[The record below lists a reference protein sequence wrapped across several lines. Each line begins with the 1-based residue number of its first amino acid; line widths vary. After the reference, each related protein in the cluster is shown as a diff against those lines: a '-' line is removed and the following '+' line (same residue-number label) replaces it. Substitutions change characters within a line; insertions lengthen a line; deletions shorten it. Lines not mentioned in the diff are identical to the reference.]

1 MQEAKP
7 ADIMDVQLIF
17 CWFGSLNQL
26 IARSDKCLTHYK
38 Q

>member
-7 ADIMDVQLIF
+7 ADIMYVQLIF

-26 IARSDKCLTHYK
+26 TARSDKCLTQYK